1 MAVYSDLENGV
12 FIATSVFVV
21 IANVIEVVLLL
32 KRRTHLLPYEL
43 LLVSLSVA
51 DLLVGVAQCAVSIL
65 WLFSFLHKGAGA
77 PMWTSVA
84 ISTFHVQLL
93 THDRLFA
100 VAAPFKHKVCCT
112 KRSTLA
118 SIACVW
124 VLSASLLL
132 PIFIPEILKIIR
144 EIVAQSLMG
153 LGCLLIIAY
162 AYIIYKTV
170 ISRRRNPNLQSSR
183 SVEQR
188 KRDRR
193 LVYMSVMIT
202 FMFLSLTLPFA
213 ISERML
219 GNRGWNHVVPFILRF
234 ALLLNSLMNTLIYF
248 FWKFIEDRAKKRNLG
263 VMSRNSELASSRL
276 KDAGHVN
283 IASSAI

>member
-1 MAVYSDLENGV
+1 MVVYSDLENGI
-12 FIATSVFVV
+12 FIATSLFVI
-21 IANVIEVVLLL
+21 IANSIEIVLLL

-65 WLFSFLHKGAGA
+65 WLLSFMHKGASA

-84 ISTFHVQLL
+84 ISIFHVQLL
-93 THDRLFA
+93 TYDRLSA
-100 VAAPFKHKVCCT
+100 VATPLKHKVCCT
-112 KRSTLA
+112 KRSTLI
-118 SIACVW
+118 SISCVW

-132 PIFIPEILKIIR
+132 QIFIPEILKIIKD
-144 EIVAQSLMG
+144 IVAQSLIC

-162 AYIIYKTV
+162 TYIIYKTV

-202 FMFLSLTLPFA
+202 FMFLLLTLPFA
-213 ISERML
+213 IYEKML
-219 GNRGWNHVVPFILRF
+219 GNGASNHVIPFILRF

-248 FWKFIEDRAKKRNLG
+248 FWKFIEDRAKRRNLG
-263 VMSRNSELASSRL
+263 VRNRNSELASSRL

-283 IASSAI
+283 IASAI